1 MKQIKTPTGFSGC
14 FMLYELAILVLNR
27 LFSSVIPDFKETTSK
42 TGREGRKMRSLLTTS
57 RTTKRFYWR
66 LKSFN
71 LAAQMNAAPRHSL
84 PASADSHFVQQE
96 RKHKKINFDT
106 SAIKKRSFSRLIL
119 KIIDFRLGAAF
130 S

>member
-1 MKQIKTPTGFSGC
+1 MKQIKTPTAFSGR
-14 FMLYELAILVLNR
+14 FMLYELAVLVLNR
-27 LFSSVIPDFKETTSK
+27 LFSSVIPDFKETTER
-42 TGREGRKMRSLLTTS
+42 REMRSLLTTS

-66 LKSFN
+66 LKSFKS
-71 LAAQMNAAPRHSL
+71 AAQMNAAPRHCL